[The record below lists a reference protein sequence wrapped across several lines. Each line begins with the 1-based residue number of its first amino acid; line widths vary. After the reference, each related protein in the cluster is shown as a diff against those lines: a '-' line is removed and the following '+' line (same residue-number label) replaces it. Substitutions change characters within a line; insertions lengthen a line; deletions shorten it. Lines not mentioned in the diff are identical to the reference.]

1 MAVLVGRANNPRW
14 VSRGQSNCEEIGN
27 HHAMQAT
34 LLVETINTDAF
45 TVFIIML
52 QIRFVFFLGG
62 GGNCHDKDRIC
73 LCSIYFD
80 H

>member
-45 TVFIIML
+45 TVFIITL
-52 QIRFVFFLGG
+52 QIRFVFFFWGEKL
-62 GGNCHDKDRIC
+62 
-73 LCSIYFD
+73 S
-80 H
+80 

>member
-1 MAVLVGRANNPRW
+1 
-14 VSRGQSNCEEIGN
+14 
-27 HHAMQAT
+27 MQAT

-62 GGNCHDKDRIC
+62 GEIVIKTVFSYAAFILTTDQEIQK
-73 LCSIYFD
+73 
-80 H
+80 